1 MIHCDSPTGEK
12 STSWRD
18 KAHKACSPC
27 WRVTR
32 TGSPPPL
39 HPSFIDSQ
47 SWMRDVE
54 RGTSEKNVNT
64 PLSSAL
70 DLPFP
75 FPDTWMGPMVQ
86 HCNVRQNY
94 QPIKA
99 VKAQCIFHL
108 PANNVRNAPFFLHM
122 ESRKSGTYIRR
133 MQKRDCLNE
142 SHLLKRLIGLFPE
155 WSWSC

>member
-1 MIHCDSPTGEK
+1 MHKISQKLKYLLVFLSIFYFQTEVK

-27 WRVTR
+27 WRVTW

-99 VKAQCIFHL
+99 VKAQGIFL
-108 PANNVRNAPFFLHM
+108 PPANNVCNAPF
-122 ESRKSGTYIRR
+122 YIWRAENQINILVAR
-133 MQKRDCLNE
+133 T
-142 SHLLKRLIGLFPE
+142 
-155 WSWSC
+155 